1 MEALRGSRVIR
12 HPTVAE
18 TVVRRG
24 NRAIRRLIGG
34 DTVTRL
40 DRVRRRTSRLGVRA
54 RSTVRLEVRR
64 PNPALHALAGRLHT
78 ALRRLTAAPD
88 RRIPR
93 LPLGA
98 AAAVWAAAHRR
109 SAVHLPMEEAAV
121 ALAEVGAVV
130 VRVTV
135 AEAEEAAVDRRAAVT
150 ADAVSAK
157 SILRKERR
165 PVVGGVFVLPLSTY
179 GYIRRQPT

>member
-40 DRVRRRTSRLGVRA
+40 DRIRRRTSRPGVRA

-98 AAAVWAAAHRR
+98 AAHRR

-135 AEAEEAAVDRRAAVT
+135 AEAEEAAVGRRAAVT

>member
-40 DRVRRRTSRLGVRA
+40 DRVRRRTSRPGVRA

-98 AAAVWAAAHRR
+98 AAHRR

-135 AEAEEAAVDRRAAVT
+135 AGAEEAAVDRRAAVT

-157 SILRKERR
+157 SITWKRTPPRCGRR
-165 PVVGGVFVLPLSTY
+165 FRFAVVDLWLHPSSANLGFS
-179 GYIRRQPT
+179 